1 MLIIPAIDILGGKVV
16 RLKQGLMEE
25 SKSYF
30 ENPLD
35 VAMMFKDFGAKRI
48 HIVDLD
54 GAKYGDT
61 VNFDIISK
69 IVTKTDLEI
78 EVGGG
83 IRDLSK
89 LKVYFDIGVNYPIIG
104 TAAIKNKDF
113 TTEALSEYP
122 DKIILSFDCKGGFV
136 ATDGWY
142 EKSDITIFEILDY
155 YGKYQPSAIIY
166 TDIERDG
173 MLTGYN
179 IEMLKK
185 ISKHSKFPIIASGG
199 LKGIEDIKAV
209 LRIENIFG
217 CIVGKA
223 FYEGKIDLKQAFK
236 LQTKE

>member
-1 MLIIPAIDILGGKVV
+1 MLIIPAIDILEGKVV
-16 RLKQGLMEE
+16 RLKQGIMEE

-30 ENPLD
+30 DNPLD
-35 VAMMFKDFGAKRI
+35 VAMMFEDFGAKRI

-61 VNFDIISK
+61 INFDIISK
-69 IVTKTDLEI
+69 IVTKTDLEV

-83 IRDLSK
+83 IRDFDK
-89 LKVYFDIGVNYPIIG
+89 LKVYFEIGVNYPIIG
-104 TAAIKNKDF
+104 TAAVKNREF
-113 TTEALSEYP
+113 TVEALEEYP
-122 DKIILSFDCKGGFV
+122 DKIILGFDCKGEYV

-142 EKSDITIFEILDY
+142 EKSDVTIFDILDY
-155 YGKYQPSAIIY
+155 YGKYRPSAIIY

-179 IEMLKK
+179 VDMLNRV
-185 ISKHSKFPIIASGG
+185 SKHSKQPVIASGG
-199 LKGIEDIKAV
+199 LKGIEDIEAASK
-209 LRIENIFG
+209 IENIFG

-236 LQTKE
+236 FQK